1 MTNIKPNVSLQSFQ
15 YNQDVLDKRIEHAKF
30 QFLRSYAAVDR
41 YSEPVTL
48 LMPKLQK
55 LFAAGRVLSE
65 NHPISTM
72 AGFTVFLVKEN
83 IDDLLKDVAI
93 ETENAYLAELE
104 IEKQKQ
110 QQILEQQLYQAQKD
124 KEAKKEF
131 DKEAKLRADAAKE
144 AQDFFANLSSEKGA
158 A

>member
-1 MTNIKPNVSLQSFQ
+1 MENAKQHVTLSAFTFQ
-15 YNQDVLDKRIEHAKF
+15 QDVLDKRIEHAKF

-41 YSEPVTL
+41 HSEPAAI

-55 LFAAGRVLSE
+55 LFIEGRVLSE
-65 NHPISTM
+65 HHPISTA
-72 AGFTVFLVKEN
+72 AGLTIFLVKEN
-83 IDDLLKDVAI
+83 IDALLKDVAT

-104 IEKQKQ
+104 LEKAKQ

-124 KEAKKEF
+124 REAKKEH

-158 A
+158 V

>member
-55 LFAAGRVLSE
+55 LFAAGRLLSE

-104 IEKQKQ
+104 VEKQKQ

-124 KEAKKEF
+124 KEAKKEL
-131 DKEAKLRADAAKE
+131 DKEAKFRADAAKE
-144 AQDFFANLSSEKGA
+144 AQDFFANLETK
-158 A
+158 

>member
-15 YNQDVLDKRIEHAKF
+15 YNQDVLDKLIEHAKF

-41 YSEPVTL
+41 YSEPVSI

-104 IEKQKQ
+104 VEKQKQ

-124 KEAKKEF
+124 KEAKKEL

-144 AQDFFANLSSEKGA
+144 ASEFFANLETK
-158 A
+158 

>member
-1 MTNIKPNVSLQSFQ
+1 MENAKQHVTLSAFTFQ
-15 YNQDVLDKRIEHAKF
+15 QDVLDKRIEHAKF

-104 IEKQKQ
+104 VEKQKQ

-124 KEAKKEF
+124 KEAKKEH

-144 AQDFFANLSSEKGA
+144 AQDFFANLETK
-158 A
+158 

>member
-15 YNQDVLDKRIEHAKF
+15 YDQDVLDKRIEHARF
-30 QFLRSYAAVDR
+30 MFMRSYAAVDR
-41 YSEPVTL
+41 YSEPVSL

-72 AGFTVFLVKEN
+72 GGFTVFLVKEN

-93 ETENAYLAELE
+93 ETKTAYLADLE
-104 IEKQKQ
+104 VEKQKQ
-110 QQILEQQLYQAQKD
+110 QQILEQQLYQAQVD
-124 KEAKKEF
+124 KETKKAA
-131 DKEAKLRADAAKE
+131 DREAKLRADAAKE

>member
-15 YNQDVLDKRIEHAKF
+15 YNQNVLDKRIEHAKF

-41 YSEPVTL
+41 YSEPAAI

-55 LFAAGRVLSE
+55 LFVEGRVLSE
-65 NHPISTM
+65 HHPISTA
-72 AGFTVFLVKEN
+72 AGLTIFLVKEN
-83 IDDLLKDVAI
+83 IDDLLKDVAT

-104 IEKQKQ
+104 LEKAKQ

>member
-55 LFAAGRVLSE
+55 LFAAGRLLSE

-83 IDDLLKDVAI
+83 IDELLKNVAI
-93 ETENAYLAELE
+93 ETEDAYLAELE